1 MSNVRITATGDEAL
15 SVEVL
20 LGDANRAWHD
30 LEAGDSVDLAVGGN
44 QTLSIGPARENP
56 SIFVTPD
63 DEPAVET
70 PWVEGENLD
79 LPVGVDVLSEAE
91 VDVIAS
97 VPGDAEV
104 AGVETESA
112 GDAGA
117 EAVSVAAEDVGSL
130 DELFGGAGVA
140 AEAEAEAEA
149 EVVKTLETDAPLQV
163 GSIAD
168 LPSAF
173 DSEEEA
179 EDKDSEAQA

>member
-20 LGDANRAWHD
+20 LGDANRGWHD

-44 QTLSIGPARENP
+44 QTLSIGPAREAP

-70 PWVEGENLD
+70 PWVTGKEGD
-79 LPVGVDVLSEAE
+79 LPVGVDVLAESPPDAAADDVKVEGGSEAE
-91 VDVIAS
+91 
-97 VPGDAEV
+97 
-104 AGVETESA
+104 
-112 GDAGA
+112 
-117 EAVSVAAEDVGSL
+117 AVTIGAEDVGSMA
-130 DELFGGAGVA
+130 ELFGGAGV
-140 AEAEAEAEA
+140 EAEADAEA
-149 EVVKTLETDAPLQV
+149 EVVKTLEADSPLEV